1 MNHGKS
7 QIKGEFPTMVEYSER
22 LKTAMAHA
30 NMKTRALSDA
40 IGMTYQG
47 VKKVLDGKSNAF
59 SAENNS
65 RAAAVLGVSPDWLA
79 TGAGAMAAT
88 ETPRLSAMATT
99 SNVEPGPDINGF
111 YPLLTDVQAGAWT
124 ELCASFS
131 REDAQG
137 WHPSTKSLG
146 PCGYM
151 LRVKGR
157 SMENPGGSPSFTEG
171 MILHINPDLDPTP
184 GLYVIVRRSGSDE
197 ATFKK
202 YIHIDGI
209 PYLEAINPDWPKD
222 QKYLKLM
229 PGDAWCGVVVDASLG
244 GLI

>member
-1 MNHGKS
+1 MIRQCLVSKK
-7 QIKGEFPTMVEYSER
+7 QP
-22 LKTAMAHA
+22 
-30 NMKTRALSDA
+30 
-40 IGMTYQG
+40 QG
-47 VKKVLDGKSNAF
+47 VVMLTGEELGA
-59 SAENNS
+59 AI
-65 RAAAVLGVSPDWLA
+65 AAAIEKKNVKKKDVADCFGVKPPSIQDWIKRGTIDKAKLPA
-79 TGAGAMAAT
+79 
-88 ETPRLSAMATT
+88 LWQYFSD
-99 SNVEPGPDINGF
+99 VVGPEHWGLVAPPTIEYGPSIKGF

-244 GLI
+244 GLV

>member
-1 MNHGKS
+1 MDIKDWIKAARAHKGWTQQQLGDAVGRTKANVGHWETGKHEPKLE
-7 QIKGEFPTMVEYSER
+7 QIE
-22 LKTAMAHA
+22 
-30 NMKTRALSDA
+30 A
-40 IGMTYQG
+40 I
-47 VKKVLDGKSNAF
+47 
-59 SAENNS
+59 
-65 RAAAVLGVSPDWLA
+65 AAATGYAPPLLGGLVQ
-79 TGAGAMAAT
+79 
-88 ETPRLSAMATT
+88 
-99 SNVEPGPDINGF
+99 SNVEPSQDINGF

-222 QKYLKLM
+222 QKYLRLM

-244 GLI
+244 GLV

>member
-1 MNHGKS
+1 MSTRSEAAVRDAENRRARLRQWIDENFGGVQAAFVARHSLNQGEISALLKDKS
-7 QIKGEFPTMVEYSER
+7 FGSVKARNLEAKTGMPERYLDARDGEVVASGYHPGNTAPGPEIKGV
-22 LKTAMAHA
+22 
-30 NMKTRALSDA
+30 
-40 IGMTYQG
+40 
-47 VKKVLDGKSNAF
+47 
-59 SAENNS
+59 
-65 RAAAVLGVSPDWLA
+65 
-79 TGAGAMAAT
+79 
-88 ETPRLSAMATT
+88 
-99 SNVEPGPDINGF
+99 
-111 YPLLTDVQAGAWT
+111 YPLLSNVQAGAWT

-131 REDAQG
+131 REDAQD
-137 WHPSTKSLG
+137 WYPSTKSLG

-222 QKYLKLM
+222 QKYLRLM
-229 PGDAWCGVVVDASLG
+229 PGDVWCGVVVDASLG
-244 GLI
+244 GLV